1 MIYLIPIKSQIKS
14 ILDIK
19 FHFKSKVYTLR
30 TRFSIP
36 KNINQ
41 QTNVNVNIRMYNF
54 DDVQCTVIPS
64 VAYGFVTGMNLQLC

>member
-41 QTNVNVNIRMYNF
+41 QTKNA
-54 DDVQCTVIPS
+54 P
-64 VAYGFVTGMNLQLC
+64 